1 MKSFYLVP
9 LTVKEQCYA
18 FSEAEHCIGELVV
31 ALQYAEPAL
40 ARTVTLYFDPAI
52 ENRSLRPAESLIQTI
67 GAVNDRDLVRL
78 WYLFTRNRAVEC
90 DAPPQMTKVSRE
102 DFTNEGAISGQD
114 IKPNAIWLGLRHPEL
129 PDACDDLLVADS
141 DSEYK
146 VSFVSG
152 LEAIRQAL
160 PRYEPN
166 PKHKRQE
173 YTRTG
178 AESVSPMTLSDAE
191 AQRLL
196 LQALVGGRG
205 LYSYH
210 SENKK
215 YYRFVRTH
223 PDREIFHGFEIK
235 EAEVPGKTLKL
246 LQR

>member
-18 FSEAEHCIGELVV
+18 FSEAERCIGELVV

-52 ENRSLRPAESLIQTI
+52 ENLSLRPGESLIQTI
-67 GAVNDRDLVRL
+67 SAVYDRDLARL

-90 DAPPQMTKVSRE
+90 DSPAQMTKVSRE
-102 DFTNEGAISGQD
+102 DFTNEGEISSQY
-114 IKPNAIWLGLRHPEL
+114 IEPHAIWLGLRHPEL
-129 PDACDDLLVADS
+129 PDACDDLLVEDPK
-141 DSEYK
+141 SEYH

-152 LEAIRQAL
+152 LEATRQAL
-160 PRYEPN
+160 PRYAPN
-166 PKHKRQE
+166 PKHKRRE
-173 YTRTG
+173 YTRAG
-178 AESVSPMTLSDAE
+178 AESVSPMTLSDPE
-191 AQRLL
+191 AQLLL
-196 LQALVGGRG
+196 LQALGGGRS

-210 SENKK
+210 SESRK
-215 YYRFVRTH
+215 YYRFVRTY

-235 EAEVPGKTLKL
+235 EAEVPIKTLKL